1 MRALLVEAAGL
12 RVAAPAA
19 AEGEPDRAQAAGER
33 EELDRARRRA
43 LVVAV
48 LDAAAIAVLLLL
60 RQSDRFL
67 VLGRNEET
75 IFTVGVLVIAVHL
88 GFRLAQAMTLGT
100 VRRLHEE
107 LSEREE

>member
-1 MRALLVEAAGL
+1 VRALLVEVAGVRL
-12 RVAAPAA
+12 PAGA
-19 AEGEPDRAQAAGER
+19 TAEEETSHER
-33 EELDRARRRA
+33 EALDRARRRA

-48 LDAAAIAVLLLL
+48 LDAAAIALLVLL

-75 IFTVGVLVIAVHL
+75 LFTLGVLVVAVHL
-88 GFRLAQAMTLGT
+88 GFRLAQGMTIGT

-107 LSEREE
+107 LVEREE